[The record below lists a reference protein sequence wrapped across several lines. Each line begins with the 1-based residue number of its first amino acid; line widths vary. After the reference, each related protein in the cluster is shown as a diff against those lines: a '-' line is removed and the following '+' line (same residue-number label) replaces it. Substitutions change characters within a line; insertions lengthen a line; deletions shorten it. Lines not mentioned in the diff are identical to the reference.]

1 MPGLLFEQT
10 HMAEQSHLGEMAVE
24 TRLEVKADYVFTFKQ
39 LQMHHIGVTEVAP
52 LAHAALRHH
61 ALKETDRTPFQT
73 HGARGQVL
81 FRGEEAPHRHS
92 REAV

>member
-1 MPGLLFEQT
+1 MQVLLFEQT

-52 LAHAALRHH
+52 LACTALRHH
-61 ALKETDRTPFQT
+61 QYVLLVSIHHEGT
-73 HGARGQVL
+73 HR
-81 FRGEEAPHRHS
+81 
-92 REAV
+92 AVAHI

>member
-10 HMAEQSHLGEMAVE
+10 HMAEQSHLGEMTVE

-52 LAHAALRHH
+52 LACTALRHH
-61 ALKETDRTPFQT
+61 QY
-73 HGARGQVL
+73 VL
-81 FRGEEAPHRHS
+81 LVSIHHEGSHR
-92 REAV
+92 AVVNI